1 MELYITEK
9 PSVARGLVDYFNKN
23 GASFKPMEDKK
34 GYFDANQKIA
44 ISWCFGHLV
53 YLEKPS
59 TYDEKWKSWNRSTLP
74 IIPEQFR
81 FKKSVI
87 LPNASLIDL
96 SSRAFKRSRFTFAV
110 ALHSINTSSTKT

>member
-1 MELYITEK
+1 MLTK
-9 PSVARGLVDYFNKN
+9 
-23 GASFKPMEDKK
+23 
-34 GYFDANQKIA
+34 KIA

-81 FKKSVI
+81 FKKSVYKE
-87 LPNASLIDL
+87 ASANLI
-96 SSRAFKRSRFTFAV
+96 S
-110 ALHSINTSSTKT
+110 